1 MVHLDRI
8 REEIRVLNIKD
19 ETLLSYRVYENFSK
33 RIQHF
38 NTIKMG
44 GYPDRNKL
52 TEEELEEQSY
62 LNSYFENLKDIF
74 PQIEAKWCRRYV

>member
-74 PQIEAKWCRRYV
+74 PQIETKWRRRYV

>member
-1 MVHLDRI
+1 
-8 REEIRVLNIKD
+8 
-19 ETLLSYRVYENFSK
+19 
-33 RIQHF
+33 
-38 NTIKMG
+38 MG

-74 PQIEAKWCRRYV
+74 PQIETKWRRRYV